1 MLFYVQGFSNPIL
14 FLSLAGVVTNAYKQK
29 DTLNPDNWHKRSG
42 SDDSHHKDSNHKD
55 SHHKVLQQETVITVP
70 STLPADDNAVSD
82 PTIGEVKE
90 EEILITEREDLTVE
104 ILKEELEKNGV
115 ILPEW

>member
-1 MLFYVQGFSNPIL
+1 LPN
-14 FLSLAGVVTNAYKQK
+14 VVTLIVSHRHVVLCAGFLESYPFLITRGCCYKCLQ
-29 DTLNPDNWHKRSG
+29 TE